1 MIVSSRPLD
10 LIEDDDD
17 EDDDEVDDDVDDDE
31 ASIMWLSVVLVKYLE
46 KRDTANVGHS
56 AIL

>member
-17 EDDDEVDDDVDDDE
+17 EDVDVDDDVDDDE
-31 ASIMWLSVVLVKYLE
+31 ASIIWLSVVLVKYLE